1 MYTEGQNQVSTIL
14 FAWGAE
20 PMSGSTRNI
29 RRALDFQVMGILM
42 VSLTLSACMAK
53 PTYIP
58 TQEIPEDRP
67 LSSGETQLGQR
78 LYTNLNKKYP
88 LSDDAGRV
96 KQLERLVDHLSQAAG
111 NGYANWQV
119 HLLDAPEIVDLRAVA
134 GNRIFVWSGLYEA
147 IQNEDELAG
156 LLAYEIAHDLAR
168 HTDPVRFNMMSNLMF
183 QIGSLAGSTALMFAS
198 QGMVNLAGLDWIK
211 LAYIEARDLG
221 PEERYYTEIEE
232 RRAATIAML
241 MLQRSECRPEAL
253 IEFFWRTLEARPEQ
267 ASFRRLHRRLTPD
280 ERLGVL
286 EDLIANLDT
295 QQPMQETAVSGISHP
310 GLMPDQPTA
319 HPAYR

>member
-1 MYTEGQNQVSTIL
+1 
-14 FAWGAE
+14 
-20 PMSGSTRNI
+20 MSGNTRPI
-29 RRALDFQVMGILM
+29 WQHLTIQAMGMLT
-42 VSLTLSACMAK
+42 VCLTLSACMAK
-53 PTYIP
+53 PAYIP
-58 TQEIPEDRP
+58 NQQIPADRP

-88 LSDDAGRV
+88 LSDDAKRV

-119 HLLDAPEIVDLRAVA
+119 HLLDAPEIADVRAVA
-134 GNRIFVWSGLYEA
+134 GNRIFVWSGLYA
-147 IQNEDELAG
+147 VILNEDELAG

-168 HTDPVRFNMMSNLMF
+168 HTDPVRFNMMSNLLF

-198 QGMVNLAGLDWIK
+198 QGAVNLAGVDWMK

-232 RRAATIAML
+232 RRAAAIAML

-253 IEFFWRTLEARPEQ
+253 IQFYWRTLEAHSEQ
-267 ASFRRLHRRLTPD
+267 VSFSRLHRRLSPD

-286 EDLIANLDT
+286 EDLMANLDT
-295 QQPMQETAVSGISHP
+295 QQPIQETAVSDISHP
-310 GLMPDQPTA
+310 GLITDQPPA